1 MSPRVFRLALA
12 AALLCCTPAFAAEGM
27 WTLDQF
33 GEGLP
38 LDVMHEAGLSE
49 RPDAIRPLGRAV
61 VRVSGGGTA
70 SFVSNQ
76 GLLLTN
82 HHVAYDCIAANSK
95 PGADLIASG
104 FTAATRE
111 AELPCPGIE
120 VYQPVTRRDVTD
132 DIVKP
137 EDAKRPA
144 LEVQRA
150 REARRTKLAA
160 ACQAAGADL
169 RCEVVAFHGGA
180 RETLIT
186 YSVLR
191 DVRLVQAPENVL
203 PNFGGDADNFEWP
216 RHAADYTFLR
226 AYVAPD
232 GAARTFD
239 KANVPYRSDT
249 FLDLSLDGY
258 RNGSYVMVLGY
269 PFSTQRFLPAPLLAQ
284 TVEQDFPAKLERK
297 RTGLA
302 IFDRFAKAGEAARL
316 ADAARRASYANSAKA
331 YTGILEALGR
341 TGIVAKRRAADAELA
356 AWIAADPARKAA
368 AGDALPTIARLVAQD
383 EKDRARRNAVLML
396 RDLPQTVAWSWK
408 LYQRATERAK
418 PDAERHPGFHE
429 HEDAAFLAEVVDDPA
444 QPYPAAEIDLL
455 AAGIRA
461 ALALPPAQRLAA
473 VDALAKGR
481 TGTPDA
487 IAQSIARDVLK
498 ETKAADPATR
508 RAWAAKTRAELDGV
522 ADGALRFAAALYREV
537 RPREDVRERE
547 VTAPLEEATR
557 RVMAARLAREPG
569 LYADANDTLRFS
581 WGTVCG
587 YNPPR
592 GSRRGYATTIAG
604 MLAATAE
611 WKDYN
616 VREEIVVQLSGVP
629 LPMFVDRDLGTE
641 IVDFVADVDTTGGNS
656 GSPALDGRG
665 HLIGLLFDGNYE
677 GLAGDLVFEPQYNR
691 SILVDVRFILDLLV
705 RVYGAGNVAA
715 EMGLR

>member
-1 MSPRVFRLALA
+1 MNCRLALA
-12 AALLCCTPAFAAEGM
+12 SILLCVAPAFAAEGM

-33 GEGLP
+33 GDGMP

-49 RPDAIRPLGRAV
+49 RPEAIRPLGRAV

-70 SFVSNQ
+70 SFVSSE

-82 HHVAYDCIAANSK
+82 HHVAYDCIAANSR
-95 PGADLIASG
+95 PGADLIATG
-104 FTAATRE
+104 FTAKARE
-111 AELPCPGIE
+111 AELPCAGLE
-120 VYQPVTRRDVTD
+120 LYQPVTRRDVTD
-132 DIVKP
+132 EIVKP
-137 EDAKRPA
+137 EDAKLPA
-144 LEVQRA
+144 LEVKRA

-186 YSVLR
+186 YALLR

-226 AYVAPD
+226 AYVAPG
-232 GAARTFD
+232 GAARAYD
-239 KANVPYRSDT
+239 KSNVPYRSDT

-258 RNGSYVMVLGY
+258 GNGSYVMAMGY
-269 PFSTQRFLPAPLLAQ
+269 PAHTQRFLPAPLLAQ
-284 TVEQDFPAKLERK
+284 AVEQDFPAKLER
-297 RTGLA
+297 RRIGLT
-302 IFDRFAKAGEAARL
+302 IFDRFAKTGEAARL
-316 ADAARRASYANSAKA
+316 ADAARRAYYANSFKA
-331 YTGILEALGR
+331 HTGILEALGR
-341 TGIVAKRRAADAELA
+341 TGIVAKRRASDAELA

-368 AGDALPTIARLVAQD
+368 AGDALPAIARLVALD
-383 EKDRARRNAVLML
+383 EKDRARRNATTML
-396 RDLPQTVAWSWK
+396 RDLSQTVVWAYD
-408 LYQRATERAK
+408 LYERAAERAK
-418 PDAERHPGFHE
+418 PDAERHAGFHE
-429 HEDAAFLAEVVDDPA
+429 HEDAALLARIVDDPA
-444 QPYPAAEIDLL
+444 QPFPAAEVELL

-461 ALALPPAQRLAA
+461 ALALPATQRIAA

-487 IAQSIARDVLK
+487 LAATVARSVL
-498 ETKAADPATR
+498 EESKAADPATR
-508 RAWAAKTRAELDGV
+508 RAWAAKTRAELDAV

-537 RPREDVRERE
+537 RPREDLRERE
-547 VTAPLEEATR
+547 ILAPLEEATR
-557 RVMAARLAREPG
+557 RVMVARLAKEPG
-569 LYADANDTLRFS
+569 LYADANETLRFT
-581 WGTVCG
+581 WGTVSG
-587 YNPPR
+587 FNPPR

-604 MLAATAE
+604 LLAASND
-611 WKDYN
+611 WKDYTL
-616 VREEIVVQLSGVP
+616 REDVVVQLSGQP
-629 LPMFVDRDLGTE
+629 LPMFVDRDLNTE
-641 IVDFVADVDTTGGNS
+641 LVDFVADIDTTGGNS

-705 RVYGAGNVAA
+705 RVYGAGNIAT